1 MNKNNVA
8 VDVGDKGPS
17 FSAGWNIYWS
27 KFLQNNMD
35 ISTKTGN

>member
-27 KFLQNNMD
+27 KFFAKQYGH
-35 ISTKTGN
+35 IY